1 MEFKSKK
8 REKTNLKLSQ
18 DDLSYNVFIKLYK
31 MVQRI
36 KKKSHSSGKTY
47 EIRNQIVV
55 KLLPLGPDDS
65 MSGYITVYDES
76 KIFRLS
82 FKDGL

>member
-1 MEFKSKK
+1 
-8 REKTNLKLSQ
+8 
-18 DDLSYNVFIKLYK
+18 